1 MIKTIKYFLQ
11 SFIIYI
17 LFIVGRILGL
27 SASRKIFAALFTFLG
42 PILRSN
48 KIAKNNLKIIFH
60 NVSKIEEEKIINNM
74 WKNYGKTFIEYIF

>member
-42 PILRSN
+42 QFLDPIR
-48 KIAKNNLKIIFH
+48 
-60 NVSKIEEEKIINNM
+60 
-74 WKNYGKTFIEYIF
+74 